1 MSRMI
6 AAALL
11 SLLFTFG
18 QAQASEKKR
27 LWGKPPYASAYDGLL
42 PAGMTPTP
50 APGLHPSQLR
60 GARVAL
66 VPSANFNEW
75 ARVWERWHDENG
87 ERFDRKS
94 RGKLEGSRNN
104 SNPRNFSEHVVQV
117 LQPYVGEL
125 FIANDLPQAR
135 DAGADYY
142 LIVDGWLG
150 APLPFEMTCWD
161 TCHRATG
168 SVHLLDS
175 ELRLLFIAQGKGKAT
190 KSSGFFG
197 QKTNEAMEVTMALA
211 IEEMMREVTNGM
223 HGHLSR

>member
-1 MSRMI
+1 MI

-11 SLLFTFG
+11 SLLLVLG
-18 QAQASEKKR
+18 HAQASEKKR

-42 PAGMTPTP
+42 PVGMTPSP
-50 APGLHPSQLR
+50 ATDFHPSQLH

-87 ERFDRKS
+87 EKFDMKS
-94 RGKLEGSRNN
+94 RGKLEGPRNN

-150 APLPFEMTCWD
+150 APPPLRNDLLGYLSPR
-161 TCHRATG
+161 HRQCPPAG
-168 SVHLLDS
+168 QRAAPDVHCGRKREGDQ
-175 ELRLLFIAQGKGKAT
+175 ELGILRT
-190 KSSGFFG
+190 K
-197 QKTNEAMEVTMALA
+197 NE
-211 IEEMMREVTNGM
+211 RGRGNH
-223 HGHLSR
+223 HGTRH